1 MRGLIRPGPGK
12 ALAYLDWSAEEI
24 AIAAVLSSDP
34 QLLKVVREGD
44 PYLGF
49 ARLAGLAPEDA
60 TKDTHPAVRELCKML
75 FLGVGYGM
83 GEATLAS
90 HLNRGIPEA
99 RRLLQLYREAF
110 PRFTAWTEDQCDRAM
125 ISGSISTVF
134 GWRLQVNGTTKPTTL
149 RNFPAQATGSEIL
162 RLACCLATERGI
174 AVAAPIHDALLV
186 ESDAALLDDT
196 VKATKAAM
204 DEASRTVLGGLPV
217 KVDVKVV
224 QYPERYSDKRGEAL
238 FACVYRLLEEITGR
252 AIAS

>member
-1 MRGLIRPGPGK
+1 
-12 ALAYLDWSAEEI
+12 
-24 AIAAVLSSDP
+24 
-34 QLLKVVREGD
+34 
-44 PYLGF
+44 
-49 ARLAGLAPEDA
+49 
-60 TKDTHPAVRELCKML
+60 
-75 FLGVGYGM
+75 
-83 GEATLAS
+83 
-90 HLNRGIPEA
+90 
-99 RRLLQLYREAF
+99 
-110 PRFTAWTEDQCDRAM
+110 M

-204 DEASRTVLGGLPV
+204 DEASRTVLGGLAV

-224 QYPERYSDKRGEAL
+224 RYPERYSDKRGEAL
-238 FACVYRLLEEITGR
+238 FACVYLQ
-252 AIAS
+252 